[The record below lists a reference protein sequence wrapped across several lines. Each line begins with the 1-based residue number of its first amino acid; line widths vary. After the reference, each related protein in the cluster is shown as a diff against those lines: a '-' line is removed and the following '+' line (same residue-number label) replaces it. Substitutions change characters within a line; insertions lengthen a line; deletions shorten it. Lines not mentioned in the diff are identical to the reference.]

1 MTLKV
6 MTSERGEFSHQE
18 SCKLLKADPSFSPEW
33 QEVERGFW
41 KAECQCGVEIFRDVA
56 ADDRVRRD
64 PSIRRPAATLG
75 SANTSPSRSRHAQGA
90 TEGQARPGPRLRLG
104 ACAAGWQVPHYAESV
119 G

>member
-1 MTLKV
+1 MTLNV

-64 PSIRRPAATLG
+64 PLDPKT
-75 SANTSPSRSRHAQGA
+75 SRHL
-90 TEGQARPGPRLRLG
+90 GQCEYISEPIPPCSR
-104 ACAAGWQVPHYAESV
+104 CY
-119 G
+119 